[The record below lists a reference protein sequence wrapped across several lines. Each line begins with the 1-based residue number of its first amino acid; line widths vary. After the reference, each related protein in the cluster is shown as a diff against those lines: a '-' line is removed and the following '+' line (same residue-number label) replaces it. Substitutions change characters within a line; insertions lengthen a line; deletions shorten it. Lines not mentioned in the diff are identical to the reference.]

1 MIFKLI
7 NSNKCHIQMTS
18 SSYVIY
24 LLIKSSA
31 QLEGSS
37 INIKSLAKN
46 AFRSIVGIFTRIQ
59 WKADLLYPYFRLNK
73 EVLMLSALYLNL
85 LQHFEY
91 LRNSD
96 FIRFNSQK

>member
-1 MIFKLI
+1 
-7 NSNKCHIQMTS
+7 MTS

-59 WKADLLYPYFRLNK
+59 WKADLLHPYFRLNK

>member
-31 QLEGSS
+31 QLAGSS
-37 INIKSLAKN
+37 INIKSLA
-46 AFRSIVGIFTRIQ
+46 
-59 WKADLLYPYFRLNK
+59 NK
-73 EVLMLSALYLNL
+73 M
-85 LQHFEY
+85 HFEVY
-91 LRNSD
+91 WVSLLE
-96 FIRFNSQK
+96 FNGKQI